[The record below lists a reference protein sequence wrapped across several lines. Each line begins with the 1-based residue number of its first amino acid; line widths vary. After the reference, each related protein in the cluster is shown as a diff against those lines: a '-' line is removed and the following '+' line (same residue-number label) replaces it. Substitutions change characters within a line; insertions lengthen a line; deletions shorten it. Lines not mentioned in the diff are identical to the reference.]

1 MADNKYG
8 KKLIAWQFPEHED
21 YERTRGWYI
30 GAGIIG
36 LLLLIYSVFT
46 GNFLFAMIIIVTAV
60 IIFLKATLGY
70 KNLDFA
76 IYERGLRVGEKFYDF
91 KEIKDFYVIYEP
103 PTVKNLY
110 FDFHSW
116 VQPRLQIPLQSK
128 NPVRVREIL
137 LDYLTEDLDQENEP
151 LSDAMGRMFKL

>member
-1 MADNKYG
+1 
-8 KKLIAWQFPEHED
+8 
-21 YERTRGWYI
+21 
-30 GAGIIG
+30 
-36 LLLLIYSVFT
+36 
-46 GNFLFAMIIIVTAV
+46 V

-91 KEIKDFYVIYEP
+91 KEIKDFYEIYEP
-103 PTVKNLY
+103 PEVKNLY
-110 FDFHSW
+110 FDFYSW

-151 LSDAMGRMFKL
+151 FSDAMGRMFKL